1 MSSADQAAE
10 PFRFDRGRLTLLLVP
25 IGALIV
31 MANIG
36 TALAPTLVNHH
47 PALLITLDARNRHL
61 LLVVAAG
68 IGAVPFF
75 AIGFFRLLISDPL
88 FFLLGRWYGEPAM
101 QWLEAKAGKGATKQ
115 LRWIERKFA
124 RDGYPLVAIMPNNAI
139 CLFAGSSGMRPR
151 TFWTL
156 NVLGTIGRLVFFWYL
171 GKALHDPLTRFLDWV
186 QRYQWPLLALSVGIV
201 MVQAFRSQSRGEI
214 EPISAIEDEIEA
226 LTIEAAEPPADAAK
240 PTEAG
245 TTADDD
251 NRVADDENNDVR

>member
-25 IGALIV
+25 IGALVV
-31 MANIG
+31 MANVG

-101 QWLEAKAGKGATKQ
+101 QWLEAKAGKGATRQ

-124 RDGYPLVAIMPNNAI
+124 RYGYPLVAIMPNNAI

-171 GKALHDPLTRFLDWV
+171 GKALHDPLSTFLDWV
-186 QRYQWPLLALSVGIV
+186 QRYQWPLLAVSVGIV
-201 MVQAFRSQSRGEI
+201 MVQTFRAQGRGEI

-226 LTIEAAEPPADAAK
+226 LSIETSTPPAD
-240 PTEAG
+240 P
-245 TTADDD
+245 
-251 NRVADDENNDVR
+251 VQPDDENRDVR

>member
-1 MSSADQAAE
+1 MDLAARQAQTAQA
-10 PFRFDRGRLTLLLVP
+10 RL
-25 IGALIV
+25 
-31 MANIG
+31 
-36 TALAPTLVNHH
+36 
-47 PALLITLDARNRHL
+47 
-61 LLVVAAG
+61 
-68 IGAVPFF
+68 
-75 AIGFFRLLISDPL
+75 DPL
-88 FFLLGRWYGEPAM
+88 HHRDRPADVDVAVAHIRHESLEAGRVERIGSVWPARADEVVDGRAAKTGDRAM

-124 RDGYPLVAIMPNNAI
+124 RYGYPLVAIMPNNAI

-171 GKALHDPLTRFLDWV
+171 GKALHEPLTRFLDWV

-201 MVQAFRSQSRGEI
+201 MLQAFRSQSRGEI